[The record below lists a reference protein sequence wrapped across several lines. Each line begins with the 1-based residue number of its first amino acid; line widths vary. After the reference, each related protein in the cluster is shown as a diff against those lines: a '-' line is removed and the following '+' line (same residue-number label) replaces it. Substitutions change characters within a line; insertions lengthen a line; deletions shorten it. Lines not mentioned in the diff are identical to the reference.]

1 MSVAVAL
8 NAYAALSVGTVYI
21 VDVAVVDAKEK
32 FTHAPPFVSQ
42 VTE

>member
-1 MSVAVAL
+1 MAVAL
-8 NAYAALSVGTVYI
+8 NVYVALSAGAEYV

-32 FTHAPPFVSQ
+32 PLHACPFVSQ